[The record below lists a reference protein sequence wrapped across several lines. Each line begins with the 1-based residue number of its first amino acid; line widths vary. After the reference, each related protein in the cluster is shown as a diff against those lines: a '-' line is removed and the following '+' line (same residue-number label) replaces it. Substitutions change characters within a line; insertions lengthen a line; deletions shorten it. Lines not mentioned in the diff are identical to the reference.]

1 MQLVEV
7 GGSMPQQFAAETG
20 LEAGC
25 ADDTPGVY
33 KMLMVRMWDK
43 GPLTKTRTKG
53 SRRVNGRNAIAVK
66 CSVCGVE

>member
-1 MQLVEV
+1 MCNNKSLMQPVEV
-7 GGSMPQQFAAETG
+7 GGSLSQRFAAETG

-43 GPLTKTRTKG
+43 
-53 SRRVNGRNAIAVK
+53 AH
-66 CSVCGVE
+66 